1 MLRIGLTGG
10 IGTGKTY
17 LSKHFVDMG
26 IPVYYADDEAK
37 KLYRNPLFL
46 AEMRMAFP
54 DERLWFAD
62 GTLNMPVLSQSF
74 GDETFLQRLSYFV
87 HPYVMRDFER
97 WASEQNAQTVIMES
111 AILFEY
117 GLDSYFD
124 KIIVAD
130 APEALRIKR
139 IRERNPHLTEADVR
153 QRMARQM
160 PQEEKCSRADLVVCT
175 GETYTEGAKMNGL
188 SPWPLSK
195 WRGERLISS

>member
-17 LSKHFVDMG
+17 LSRHFVDMG
-26 IPVYYADDEAK
+26 IPVYFADDEAK
-37 KLYRNPLFL
+37 KLYRDPSFL
-46 AEMRMAFP
+46 AEMRCAFP
-54 DERLWFAD
+54 EERLWQAD
-62 GTLNMPVLSQSF
+62 GSLNMAELSQSF
-74 GDETFLQRLSYFV
+74 GDEAFLQRLSHFV

-97 WASEQNAQTVIMES
+97 WAAEQNTPAVIMES
-111 AILFEY
+111 AIIYEY
-117 GLDSYFD
+117 DLVSYFD

-139 IRERNPHLTEADVR
+139 IRQRNPHLTEADVR
-153 QRMARQM
+153 QRMSRQM
-160 PQEEKCSRADLVVCT
+160 PQEEKCCRADLVVCT
-175 GETYTEGAKMNGL
+175 GETYAEGAKMNDL